1 MKQARR
7 PSWYLYLLLK
17 NRWFLIKALL
27 IVMIP
32 TVIVTFLLEKKYTV
46 TTVIMPPETQSTPG
60 ITIAGLGVSDFAGFF
75 SGGMG
80 FSLPLMTTMSD
91 VYDEILNSRTLIENV
106 ILSTGYID
114 YTEERDRYEQDEQLG
129 LYWARKAF
137 RKNYSAGVTP
147 SGFLQFEVTT
157 NDPWYSVEVSEAVIT
172 ALDSINSDICRSR
185 AEQTRI
191 FLEIRSS
198 MADSILGSTSDLL
211 REFDEEFGI
220 ISLDQ
225 EMEVYIQS
233 LAELKQQ
240 YILLRTTAAAIRR
253 GISGGSSASAL
264 LKDREADEL
273 LGIIEMLETGIAPP
287 GYESVMPSVS
297 LEELP
302 NIQFRY
308 ASLRAE
314 YEMALELTSAIH
326 ISLQQA
332 IVDENRENPAVR
344 VLDPPRHPGWKS
356 RPRKLYIWIE
366 VFAVAFIFLFGFLIA
381 RENIHAMK
389 MEKPE
394 EWQVWQKLFREIR
407 RDLKFRK
414 RNGL

>member
-46 TTVIMPPETQSTPG
+46 TTVIMPPETQSNPG
-60 ITIAGLGVSDFAGFF
+60 LTIAGLGASDFAGFF

-91 VYDEILNSRTLIENV
+91 VYEEILNSRTLIENV
-106 ILSTGYID
+106 IMSTDYID
-114 YTEERDRYEQDEQLG
+114 YAEERDRYEQNEQLA

-137 RKNYSAGVTP
+137 RKDYSAGVTP

-172 ALDSINSDICRSR
+172 ALDSINSEICRSR
-185 AEQTRI
+185 AEQARI
-191 FLEIRSS
+191 FMEIRSS
-198 MADSILGSTSDLL
+198 MADSILGSAGDLL
-211 REFDEEFGI
+211 REFEEENGI

-225 EMEVYIQS
+225 EMEAYIKTLS
-233 LAELKQQ
+233 ELKQQ
-240 YILLRTTAAAIRR
+240 YILLRTAAAAIRR
-253 GISGGSSASAL
+253 GISGGASASAL

-297 LEELP
+297 LVELP
-302 NIQFRY
+302 DIQFKY
-308 ASLRAE
+308 ATLRAE

-332 IVDENRENPAVR
+332 IVDENRENPSVR

-356 RPRKLYIWIE
+356 RPKKLYIWIE
-366 VFAVAFIFLFGFLIA
+366 IFAVAFVFLFGFLIA
-381 RENIHAMK
+381 RENIQSLK

-394 EWQVWQKLFREIR
+394 EWQIWQKLFREIR
-407 RDLKFRK
+407 RDLRFR
-414 RNGL
+414 R

>member
-1 MKQARR
+1 RR
-7 PSWYLYLLLK
+7 ASWYLYLLLK

-27 IVMIP
+27 VIMIP
-32 TVIVTFLLEKKYTV
+32 TIIVTFLLEKKYTV
-46 TTVIMPPETQSTPG
+46 TTVIMPPETQSNPG
-60 ITIAGLGVSDFAGFF
+60 ITIAGMGISDFTGYF

-106 ILSTGYID
+106 ILSTGYIN
-114 YTEERDRYEQDEQLG
+114 YTNERERFEQDEQLG
-129 LYWARKAF
+129 LYWARRAF

-147 SGFLQFEVTT
+147 SGFLQVEVTT
-157 NDPWYSVEVSEAVIT
+157 NDPWYSVEVSEAVIV

-185 AEQTRI
+185 AEQTRM

-198 MADSILGSTSDLL
+198 MADSILESTGEML
-211 REFDEEFGI
+211 REFEEEYGI

-225 EMEVYIQS
+225 EMEAYIQS
-233 LAELKQQ
+233 LAELKQH

-264 LKDREADEL
+264 LKEREADEL

-297 LEELP
+297 IEDLP
-302 NIQFRY
+302 DIQFRY
-308 ASLRAE
+308 VSIRAE
-314 YEMALELTSAIH
+314 YEMALELTSAIR

-332 IVDENRENPAVR
+332 IVEENRENPPVR

-356 RPRKLYIWIE
+356 RPKKLYIWIE
-366 VFAVAFIFLFGFLIA
+366 VFAVAFIFLFGYLIV
-381 RENIHAMK
+381 RENINALK

-394 EWQVWQKLFREIR
+394 EWRTWQNLFSEIR
-407 RDLKFRK
+407 RDLRFRK
-414 RNGL
+414 RKRP